1 MGVHSMRRYFQQKML
16 PSRISLTI
24 CSKMNRLI
32 IGGDDCGKEIERNPT
47 EIES

>member
-1 MGVHSMRRYFQQKML
+1 MA
-16 PSRISLTI
+16 LTT

-32 IGGDDCGKEIERNPT
+32 IGGDDYGKEIERNPT